1 MQNVAHA
8 EFGDRKAFFSYRLQ
22 IRNSYSKNQ
31 ECSGLF
37 AVLFIFSVLR
47 KRKGKLIPLFSF
59 SLQHPLSC
67 RTMLMMRN
75 GMFLAILIN
84 KNMTVTSNCSYHRG
98 WDCEQRGNSGWENTG
113 FRPQIAEAH
122 MKGVMSVSPH
132 SCISPYIEQ
141 GFPDGSAD
149 KESTCNAGD
158 TGDMGLISGSGRSSG
173 GRHGNPFQHSCL
185 ENPMNREA
193 WQATIQRVSKNQA
206 GNNGQIQYWKRRTSR
221 LYTVTLFI

>member
-1 MQNVAHA
+1 
-8 EFGDRKAFFSYRLQ
+8 
-22 IRNSYSKNQ
+22 
-31 ECSGLF
+31 
-37 AVLFIFSVLR
+37 
-47 KRKGKLIPLFSF
+47 
-59 SLQHPLSC
+59 
-67 RTMLMMRN
+67 
-75 GMFLAILIN
+75 
-84 KNMTVTSNCSYHRG
+84 
-98 WDCEQRGNSGWENTG
+98 
-113 FRPQIAEAH
+113 